1 MGVVRFDDPVEPGFV
16 FLMLPVAHL
25 YSMLAESNI
34 PPHLGPCDGG
44 LEGLPPCN
52 LQRMTAKQ
60 PAGCLSSF
68 LKDPSNGGQE

>member
-1 MGVVRFDDPVEPGFV
+1 MGVVRFVDPVEPGFV
-16 FLMLPVAHL
+16 FLMSPVAH
-25 YSMLAESNI
+25 SRLAESNI

-52 LQRMTAKQ
+52 LQRTTVKQ